1 LAAQDALL
9 LYEHCTQILTT
20 EVPVMPSSAL
30 IFTVVGTGTPG
41 YSGDGG
47 AARQAG
53 LHQPFDVTLDRQ
65 GNLYFSEADNHCV
78 RRVERGGGIITT
90 VAGSGKAGY
99 SGDGGP
105 ATEAELRSPY
115 GIALDGADNLYIVDR
130 LNACIRVVEAATGVI
145 RTLAGTGQPGYA
157 GDGGPAQQAQFQ
169 EPNDIALDGQ
179 GRAYVADVRDHRVRV
194 IDLATGI
201 ITTFAGTGEGGT
213 SGDGGPASRAALLGP
228 RALAFNSAG
237 DLYICLRN
245 DHKVRKVDRHSGRIS
260 TIVGTGD
267 KGYTGDGGPALQAT
281 FNGPKEIAVD
291 ARDNIFL
298 VDTENHCIR
307 RIDAASG
314 LVTTVAGTGQAGGDG
329 DGGPATS
336 ATLKRPHGA
345 CVDVAGNLYIGDS
358 ENHRVRF
365 VAAGGAAALP
375 W

>member
-1 LAAQDALL
+1 MASEAV
-9 LYEHCTQILTT
+9 IW
-20 EVPVMPSSAL
+20 
-30 IFTVVGTGTPG
+30 TVVGTGAPG

-53 LHQPFDVTLDRQ
+53 LNQPFDVALDRQ
-65 GNLYFSEADNHCV
+65 GNLYFAEAVNHCV

-90 VAGSGKAGY
+90 VAGTGKAGY

-105 ATEAELRSPY
+105 AVEAELHSPY
-115 GIALDGADNLYIVDR
+115 GIALDAANNLYIVDR
-130 LNACIRVVEAATGVI
+130 LNACIRVVEAATGII

-157 GDGGPAQQAQFQ
+157 GDGGSAQQAQFQ
-169 EPNDIALDGQ
+169 EPNDIALDGS
-179 GRAYVADVRDHRVRV
+179 GRAYIADVRDHRVRV
-194 IDLATGI
+194 VDLATGF
-201 ITTFAGTGEGGT
+201 ITTFAGTGGGG
-213 SGDGGPASRAALLGP
+213 SCGDGGLASQAALLGP
-228 RALAFNSAG
+228 RALAFGSAG

-245 DHKVRKVDRHSGRIS
+245 DHKVRKVDMHTGRIS
-260 TIVGTGD
+260 TVAGTGG
-267 KGYTGDGGPALQAT
+267 KGYSGDAGPALQAT
-281 FNGPKEIAVD
+281 FNGPKEIAID

-314 LVTTVAGTGQAGGDG
+314 LVTSVAGTGQAGGEG

-345 CVDVAGNLYIGDS
+345 CMDAAGNLYIGDS
-358 ENHRVRF
+358 ENHRIRF
-365 VAAGGAAALP
+365 VAGSGEAALP